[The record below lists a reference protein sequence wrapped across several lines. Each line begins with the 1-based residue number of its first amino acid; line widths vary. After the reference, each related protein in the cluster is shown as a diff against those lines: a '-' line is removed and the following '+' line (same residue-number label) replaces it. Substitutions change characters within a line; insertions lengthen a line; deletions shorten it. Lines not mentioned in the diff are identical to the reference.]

1 MARVFGDWA
10 VSGSFTIASGTPF
23 TPYLLDNISDVAR
36 GSNGSLRPDLVP
48 GQSLQVAN
56 PSIAE
61 WFNTSAFIAPPPGQY
76 GDAGRN
82 IIIGPGTIL
91 FNMSVAKTFPFHETK
106 SLEFRVTANN
116 VFNHPN
122 FSGIDTNMNSPT
134 FGQVNAVAS
143 MRQLL
148 FLSRFRF

>member
-1 MARVFGDWA
+1 M
-10 VSGSFTIASGTPF
+10 
-23 TPYLLDNISDVAR
+23 
-36 GSNGSLRPDLVP
+36 
-48 GQSLQVAN
+48 
-56 PSIAE
+56 
-61 WFNTSAFIAPPPGQY
+61 
-76 GDAGRN
+76 
-82 IIIGPGTIL
+82 
-91 FNMSVAKTFPFHETK
+91 AKTFPFHETK

-122 FSGIDTNMNSPT
+122 FSGIDTNVNSPT

>member
-1 MARVFGDWA
+1 M
-10 VSGSFTIASGTPF
+10 
-23 TPYLLDNISDVAR
+23 
-36 GSNGSLRPDLVP
+36 
-48 GQSLQVAN
+48 AN
-56 PSIAE
+56 PSIGA

-91 FNMSVAKTFPFHETK
+91 FNLSVAKTFPFRDTK
-106 SLEFRVTANN
+106 SLEFRATANN

-134 FGQVNAVAS
+134 FGQVTSVAS
-143 MRQLL
+143 MRQLQ